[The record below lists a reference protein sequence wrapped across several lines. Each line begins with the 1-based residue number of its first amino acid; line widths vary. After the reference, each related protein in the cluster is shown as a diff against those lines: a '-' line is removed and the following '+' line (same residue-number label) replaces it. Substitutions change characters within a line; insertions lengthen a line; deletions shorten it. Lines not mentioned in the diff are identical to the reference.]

1 MESMVK
7 YLNEIN
13 LPEVY
18 DTKVFIET
26 AKKIIAFQ
34 RRVSAESALQVGKI
48 LIEIKAHEG
57 HGNWLSALDEI
68 EIKRS
73 TAEHLMKLAEIFGDD
88 PEKIEGMGKSKAILI
103 SYLPEENLIH
113 LKVDDVLYDQ
123 DGKAYTWE
131 QVREMTTRDLE
142 YNFKKEIKELR
153 DKDRNHIAEK
163 TAMEKED
170 KRKADYIEQLQK
182 DANAAMLAL
191 MKKKDQLLQKK
202 DQKYNDL
209 FEQMTVQQEEK
220 KTGEEAIS
228 AIIQFRGAMMMAM
241 GQMNK
246 IKLILDPELRA
257 HYYGAITFA
266 RQILKVIEERAGA
279 YFGPMMEIHEE
290 DIPKEGE
297 EKKWMGPYKCNPERI
312 DITELK

>member
-1 MESMVK
+1 MVK

-131 QVREMTTRDLE
+131 QVREMTTRDLVRKFNRE
-142 YNFKKEIKELR
+142 KRELK
-153 DKDRNHIAEK
+153 DKADNVITENIR
-163 TAMEKED
+163 MEKEN
-170 KRKADYIEQLQK
+170 KRQTDLNEQLMK
-182 DANAAMLAL
+182 DANEFMADLI
-191 MKKKDQLLQKK
+191 KKKDQLLKEK
-202 DQKYNDL
+202 DEKYNTL
-209 FEQMTVQQEEK
+209 RELTMEQQEEK